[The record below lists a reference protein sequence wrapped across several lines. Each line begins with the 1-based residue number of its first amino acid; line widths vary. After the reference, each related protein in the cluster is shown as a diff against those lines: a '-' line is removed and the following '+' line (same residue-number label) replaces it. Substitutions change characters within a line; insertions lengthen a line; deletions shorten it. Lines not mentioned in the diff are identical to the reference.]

1 MGLFISV
8 VLIGEWLE
16 NPKNS
21 LIGSILDSGFFNPS
35 PSNYE
40 GCQASANAI
49 YRERLEEA
57 INDPSLW
64 QLVGDR
70 NAREYAERS
79 RKIVMANCY

>member
-1 MGLFISV
+1 M
-8 VLIGEWLE
+8 E
-16 NPKNS
+16 NPQDS
-21 LIGSILDSGFFNPS
+21 LIGDILDSRFFNPS
-35 PSNYE
+35 TPRYE

-70 NAREYAERS
+70 SAQEYAERS
-79 RKIVMANCY
+79 RKIVLASC